1 MKWSELPLNPTPRT
15 LRQFAAAWLV
25 FFLLGGLHQYL
36 VRGRPQVGLI
46 MAGLAVAVGVLGL
59 ARPVAVRWLFVGAM
73 VAAFPIGW
81 VVSQLMLLV
90 MFFAVITPV
99 ALIFRIIGRDAL
111 QRKPAPDRAS
121 LWVPKT
127 TPSDVRR
134 YFKQY

>member
-1 MKWSELPLNPTPRT
+1 MKWSELPLSPTPKA

-36 VRGRPQVGLI
+36 MRGRPQVGLI
-46 MAGLAVAVGVLGL
+46 MAGLAVVVGVLGL
-59 ARPVAVRWLFVGAM
+59 VKPMAVRWLFIVAM

-81 VVSQLMLLV
+81 VVSQLMLLL

-99 ALIFRIIGRDAL
+99 ALFFRLMGRDAL
-111 QRKPAPDRAS
+111 QRKPAPDRPS
-121 LWVPKT
+121 LWVPKA